1 MANKY
6 IANQPGIEN
15 PHDHDV
21 LCGRGGAA
29 FKHVGNYTFRY
40 LVQLNKVSSSVAHG
54 IVNLFLFEIAC

>member
-1 MANKY
+1 MGKNDVIGEG
-6 IANQPGIEN
+6 IAT

-40 LVQLNKVSSSVAHG
+40 LVQLNKVCKPTPRNPT
-54 IVNLFLFEIAC
+54 NLS